1 MKTSEVFLN
10 EMLREAKATRSI
22 LEVVPFEKGDFK
34 PHEKSMTL
42 KRLAIHVAEITGWW
56 KETLVKDEL
65 NFAEGDFTPKEYNSI
80 DDVLAL
86 HDTLVENATKILNEI
101 SEEAFDKIWTMRNGD
116 HIILSEPKRDV
127 ARTWCLNHLYHHR
140 GQLSV
145 YLRLLDVK
153 LPRLYGPTADM

>member
-80 DDVLAL
+80 DDVLTL

-116 HIILSEPKRDV
+116 HVILSEPKRDV
-127 ARTWCLNHLYHHR
+127 ARTWCLNHLCHHR

-153 LPRLYGPTADM
+153 LPGLYGPTADM

>member
-116 HIILSEPKRDV
+116 YIIF
-127 ARTWCLNHLYHHR
+127 LNQNVILQEL
-140 GQLSV
+140 GV
-145 YLRLLDVK
+145 
-153 LPRLYGPTADM
+153 